1 MHEGSHRKGSPWRA
15 SLWGSRVGPFSF
27 SFSLI
32 FFFPLSGMISKALG
46 SVQATKTVAKE
57 VPKNQQGC

>member
-1 MHEGSHRKGSPWRA
+1 
-15 SLWGSRVGPFSF
+15 
-27 SFSLI
+27 LI